1 MSITASETSAVLVH
15 TTPDDPRSRPVLADL
30 EREYDTRYRG
40 YFPDDQPAS
49 TEINRYPASE
59 FSAPDGTFLL
69 LLDGDSEAGGTEA
82 GGTAVSAGAF
92 KRIDADTVELKRI
105 WTRADQRGRGL
116 ARVVV
121 RELEAEAERR
131 GHRRVVLSTGPRQP
145 EAVRLYLGLGYT
157 PLFDVDADPETIGI
171 HYFEKNLETRA

>member
-1 MSITASETSAVLVH
+1 MSITASETSALLVH
-15 TTPDDPRSRPVLADL
+15 TTPDDPRSQPVLADL

-40 YFPDDQPAS
+40 YFPDNQPAS

-59 FSAPDGTFLL
+59 FSAPHGTFLL
-69 LLDGDSEAGGTEA
+69 LLDGDSDA
-82 GGTAVSAGAF
+82 GGTAISAGAF
-92 KRIDADTVELKRI
+92 KRLDAETVELKRI
-105 WTRADQRGRGL
+105 WTHADHRGRGL
-116 ARVVV
+116 ARVVM

-157 PLFDVDADPETIGI
+157 PLFDVDADPETVGI
-171 HYFEKNLETRA
+171 HSFEKNLETRA